1 MAIPGGSRKRVRRF
15 LMSDSP
21 SLNAVIPHPR
31 SKGRWVGAS
40 LALLAGIALHTATC
54 GGLLFAQAPA
64 ASSAQAPEV
73 YSKAMAAFAG
83 GDFVGALVGLR
94 EMLTLGGDGAGMES
108 VHFSIAAAEFNLGD
122 MVRAGGAFER
132 YIKLYPAGTKLAEA
146 QNALAQ
152 CYASVGSRDKAV
164 TLFAEIAR
172 KGGAGKAGA
181 LLSQGALLR
190 EMGKL
195 GPAAE
200 VLQALVADGLQSP
213 EAVQGALLLGSVE
226 AERGAR
232 DAALKIL
239 DTLQGR
245 LLNIVDNPLQLNALA
260 FDVGDSFLH
269 AGEFKK
275 ALTAYAMVRRIEELA
290 QLQQRRIQSLIRKME
305 SNIAAAKADSSKVAE
320 LSNANVRL
328 RAQVESAKTAMENA
342 LGSKGNLAALRARQA
357 SAYQS
362 IGRYE
367 EAALLF
373 ESMLDT
379 QDPVIREEA
388 LLNLGSLHV
397 RTGLVEEAVKSMQ
410 SYLSEFPKGRSA
422 DTALFILGSQQ
433 LQANALEPAAASL
446 TRLLKEFPKSSH
458 AELGMFLLGNAQFSL
473 SLFKEATG
481 NYQKYLKQSPNG
493 EYAQEADYRAALA
506 RFFLG
511 EYQPALDAFEAYVK
525 THPEGLFAPDAS
537 YRIAACYQ
545 AAGKSAVVAERCAAW
560 EAKYGD
566 HPVAGDVLALHGDA
580 LNALERKE
588 EAVVVYRRASLCGA
602 SDEVVQ
608 YAVFEANKI
617 LQALGRWEVAAEMF
631 REFLA
636 AKPDHPA
643 NVSAMYWVARATAR
657 AGKSEEAKAFLSG
670 KIRQF
675 ISDRQRDAVEQ
686 LLSQLAQLCA
696 KAPRPGSA
704 DAPGGGAPS
713 SGYDAR
719 ANLSKYLD
727 LGDVA
732 KTSLVK
738 ARVWFAEAELAR
750 LLRKTEESASA
761 LERICNEVPPGE
773 LGASLLAQCGDRLL
787 ALGKGER
794 AAEFYKE
801 LQRTFPKSELL
812 DYVYNGLG
820 QIALEAGNGAEAL
833 RFFVDAVDKVG
844 AASKLKEVTLGQGK
858 ALFLL
863 GKIDEA
869 KAILEQVASTREWR
883 GECTAEAVFLLGK
896 VQLGKGDLAGAVQY
910 FQRVFVAYQRY
921 DKFVAQAYIQAAE
934 CFEKMSEPEK
944 AAAHYREL
952 ASKPRLASLPE
963 VALARKRLNLV
974 AGEAP

>member
-1 MAIPGGSRKRVRRF
+1 MNDF
-15 LMSDSP
+15 LP
-21 SLNAVIPHPR
+21 SFAVIPHPR
-31 SKGRWVGAS
+31 SKSRWVGTCLS
-40 LALLAGIALHTATC
+40 LFAGGALQ
-54 GGLLFAQAPA
+54 LLICQGQLLAQAPVSSSPSSGQA
-64 ASSAQAPEV
+64 AEV
-73 YSKAMAAFAG
+73 YSKAMAAFSA
-83 GDFVGALVGLR
+83 GDFAGARAGLN
-94 EMLTLGGDGAGMES
+94 EMLTLGADGPGMES
-108 VHFSIAAAEFNLGD
+108 VYFSLAAAEFNLGD
-122 MVRAGGAFER
+122 MLKASGAFER
-132 YIKLYPAGTKLAEA
+132 YIKLYPAGTKLVEA

-152 CYASVGSRDKAV
+152 CYASSGAREKAV
-164 TLFAEIAR
+164 ALYGEIAR
-172 KGGAGKAGA
+172 KGGAVKAGA

-190 EMGKL
+190 EMGKP
-195 GPAAE
+195 GQAAE
-200 VLQALVADGLQSP
+200 VLQGLVADGLQSP

-226 AERGAR
+226 AERGER
-232 DAALKIL
+232 DKALKIL

-245 LLNIVDNPLQLNALA
+245 LLNVVDNPLQLNALA
-260 FDVGDSFLH
+260 FDVGDAFLH

-305 SNIAAAKADSSKVAE
+305 SNISAAKADSSKVAE

-328 RAQVESAKTAMENA
+328 RAQVESAKTAMESA
-342 LGSKGNLAALRARQA
+342 LGSKDNLAALRARQA

-367 EAALLF
+367 EALLLF

-379 QDPVIREEA
+379 KDPGVKEEA
-388 LLNLGSLHV
+388 LLNLGSMYARIGMV
-397 RTGLVEEAVKSMQ
+397 QEAVQYMQ

-433 LQANALEPAAASL
+433 LQANAPEPAVVAL

-458 AELGMFLLGNAQFSL
+458 GELGRFLLGNAQFTL
-473 SLFKEATG
+473 SLFSEALES
-481 NYQKYLKQSPNG
+481 YQKYLKQSPNG
-493 EYAQEADYRAALA
+493 EYAQEADYRSALG

-511 EYQPALDAFEAYVK
+511 AYQPALDAFEAYVK
-525 THPEGLFAPDAS
+525 KHPEGLFAPDAE

-588 EAVVVYRRASLCGA
+588 EAVVVYRRASLCGT

-617 LQALGRWEVAAEMF
+617 LQALGRWDVAAEMF

-657 AGKSEEAKAFLSG
+657 AGKPEEAKAFLSG

-675 ISDRQRDAVEQ
+675 ISSRERDAVEQ

-696 KAPRPGSA
+696 KAPRLGSA
-704 DAPGGGAPS
+704 GGQAGGAPA
-713 SGYDAR
+713 SGYDAK
-719 ANLSKYLD
+719 ANLSKYLE
-727 LGDVA
+727 LGDVV
-732 KTSLVK
+732 KTPLVK
-738 ARVWFAEAELAR
+738 ARIWFAEAELAR
-750 LLRKTEESASA
+750 LTRKADVFDAALDRIAS
-761 LERICNEVPPGE
+761 EIPPSQ
-773 LGASLLAQCGDRLL
+773 LGASLLAQCADRLL
-787 ALGKGER
+787 AAGKKDR

-801 LQRTFPKSELL
+801 LQRAFPKSELL

-820 QIALEAGNGAEAL
+820 QIALEAGKGEEAL
-833 RFFVDAVDKVG
+833 RCFVDAVDKAG

-858 ALFLL
+858 ALLLL
-863 GKIDEA
+863 GKVDEA

-921 DKFVAQAYIQAAE
+921 DKLVAQAYIHAAE
-934 CFEKMSEPEK
+934 CFEKMNEPEK
-944 AAAHYREL
+944 AVSHYREL
-952 ASKPRLASLPE
+952 ASKPRLAALPE
-963 VALARKRLNLV
+963 VALARKRLNLL
-974 AGEAP
+974 AGEAQ

>member
-1 MAIPGGSRKRVRRF
+1 
-15 LMSDSP
+15 MSDSLP
-21 SLNAVIPHPR
+21 SFAVIPHPR
-31 SKGRWVGAS
+31 FKSRWLGTCLS
-40 LALLAGIALHTATC
+40 LLAGGALYTGICA
-54 GGLLFAQAPA
+54 GPLFAQAPSTA
-64 ASSAQAPEV
+64 SASSGQAAEV
-73 YSKAMAAFAG
+73 YSKAMAAFAA
-83 GDFVGALVGLR
+83 GDFAGALAGLN
-94 EMLTLGGDGAGMES
+94 EMLTLGADGPGMES
-108 VHFSIAAAEFNLGD
+108 VYFSLAAAEFNLGD
-122 MVRAGGAFER
+122 MLKAAGAFER
-132 YIKLYPAGTKLAEA
+132 YIKLYPAGVKLGEA

-152 CYASVGSRDKAV
+152 CYASSGAREKAV
-164 TLFAEIAR
+164 ALFGEIAR
-172 KGGAGKAGA
+172 KGGVGKAGA

-190 EMGKL
+190 EMGKP
-195 GPAAE
+195 GQAAE
-200 VLQALVADGLQSP
+200 VLESLVADGLQSP

-232 DAALKIL
+232 DKALRIL

-245 LLNIVDNPLQLNALA
+245 LFNVVDNPLQLNALA

-305 SNIAAAKADSSKVAE
+305 ANISAAKADSSKVAE

-328 RAQVESAKTAMENA
+328 RAQVESAKTAMESA
-342 LGSKGNLAALRARQA
+342 LGSKDNLAALRARQA

-367 EAALLF
+367 EALLLF

-379 QDPVIREEA
+379 KDSGVKEEA
-388 LLNLGSLHV
+388 LLNLGSMYARIGMV
-397 RTGLVEEAVKSMQ
+397 QEAVQSMQ

-433 LQANALEPAAASL
+433 MQANALEPAVVAL

-458 AELGMFLLGNAQFSL
+458 VELGRFLLGNAQFSL
-473 SLFKEATG
+473 SLFNEALES
-481 NYQKYLKQSPNG
+481 YQKYLKQSPKG
-493 EYAQEADYRAALA
+493 EYAQEADYRSALG

-511 EYQPALDAFEAYVK
+511 AYQPALDAFEAYVK
-525 THPEGLFAPDAS
+525 NHPEGLFAPDAA

-545 AAGKSAVVAERCAAW
+545 AAGKSVVVAERCEAW

-566 HPVAGDVLALHGDA
+566 HPMAGDVLALHGDA

-657 AGKSEEAKAFLSG
+657 AGKPEEAKAFLSG

-675 ISDRQRDAVEQ
+675 ISSREQDAVEQ

-704 DAPGGGAPS
+704 GGQAVGVPAS
-713 SGYDAR
+713 VYDAK
-719 ANLSKYLD
+719 ANLSKYLE

-732 KTSLVK
+732 KTPLVK
-738 ARVWFAEAELAR
+738 ARIWFAEAELAR
-750 LLRKTEESASA
+750 LLRKADVFDAALDRIAS
-761 LERICNEVPPGE
+761 EIPPSQ

-787 ALGKGER
+787 AVGNRKR

-801 LQRTFPKSELL
+801 LQQAFPKSELL
-812 DYVYNGLG
+812 DYVFNGLG
-820 QIALEAGNGAEAL
+820 QIALDAGKGEEAL
-833 RFFVDAVDKVG
+833 RFFVDAVDKAG

-863 GKIDEA
+863 GKGDEA
-869 KAILEQVASTREWR
+869 KVILEQVASTREWR

-921 DKFVAQAYIQAAE
+921 DKLVAQAYIQAAE

-944 AAAHYREL
+944 AVAHYREL
-952 ASKPRLASLPE
+952 ASKPRLAALPE
-963 VALARKRLNLV
+963 VALARKRLSLV
-974 AGEAP
+974 AGEVP